1 MSRRRCI
8 LWGVAAL
15 AASAALAAPAPD
27 PATWLGASE
36 QALTTSTPDLQRVRQ
51 PQRLASGARGLWQQD
66 GADWARLPF
75 RQTFYVAQGRV
86 QRVELLWQPQAGAV
100 APDAA
105 WTQLTAALQA
115 RYGAPLVAGDTV
127 SWAVADTDVAAYRQ
141 TGAAPGLRV
150 VYKVREL
157 RDASTL

>member
-1 MSRRRCI
+1 MSRGRI
-8 LWGVAAL
+8 LWGVVAL

-27 PATWLGASE
+27 PATWLGTSE
-36 QALTTSTPDLQRVRQ
+36 QTLASSTPDLQRVRQ

-66 GADWARLPF
+66 GADWAGLPF
-75 RQTFYVAQGRV
+75 RQTFFVAQGKV
-86 QRVELLWQPQAGAV
+86 QRVELLWQPPAGAA

-115 RYGAPLVAGDTV
+115 RYGAPLVAGDSL

-141 TGAAPGLRV
+141 AGAVPVLRV
-150 VYKVREL
+150 VFKVREL

>member
-1 MSRRRCI
+1 MSYLRV
-8 LWGVAAL
+8 LWGVFAL
-15 AASAALAAPAPD
+15 AASAVLAAPAPD

-36 QALTTSTPDLQRVRQ
+36 QTLTTATPDLQRVRQ

-66 GADWARLPF
+66 GADWAGLPF
-75 RQTFYVAQGRV
+75 RQTFYVAQGKV
-86 QRVELLWQPQAGAV
+86 QRVELLWQPPAGAA

-141 TGAAPGLRV
+141 TGAVPALRV
-150 VYKVREL
+150 VFKVREL